1 MPNEVP
7 IMGHEHIERN
17 TDQGGCRGC
26 DDDAATARA
35 TARRQKIWRRRHED
49 RSGPFALMCWYRNL
63 SARVLGRRSLDR
75 EYCGS
80 RRAVR
85 HLISSRSSPA
95 TPAHPLVNGFRCV
108 RQPCQNLWM
117 TLARGKFDKSLQKR
131 QSTSARA
138 GPVQVDGQSVAD
150 GPCLRLGLRP
160 SGRDNRRGER
170 SIELACKTSAV
181 LAESSRSKI
190 RIELGKRVV

>member
-1 MPNEVP
+1 M
-7 IMGHEHIERN
+7 
-17 TDQGGCRGC
+17 CR
-26 DDDAATARA
+26 
-35 TARRQKIWRRRHED
+35 
-49 RSGPFALMCWYRNL
+49 SRNL
-63 SARVLGRRSLDR
+63 SARVLGRRPLDR

-85 HLISSRSSPA
+85 HLIGSRSSPA
-95 TPAHPLVNGFRCV
+95 TPAHPLVNGFRCI

-117 TLARGKFDKSLQKR
+117 TLARGNFDKSIHKR

-160 SGRDNRRGER
+160 PGRDDRRGER
-170 SIELACKTSAV
+170 SIELACQTSAV
-181 LAESSRSKI
+181 LAESPRSKI